1 MVNDNRKYFVKKD
14 LRRDL
19 TTFNHQPK
27 GGSGE
32 VKMSKQE
39 AIEFCKLLE
48 GAKRIIQGKIAKA

>member
-1 MVNDNRKYFVKKD
+1 MVYDNQKRILKKD
-14 LRRDL
+14 LKRDL
-19 TTFNHQPK
+19 ATFNRQPK
-27 GGSGE
+27 GGSDE